1 MAAAGDEGKAV
12 EKLESGG
19 AAADVGDATAAVA
32 AAGGGVKYR
41 GWGAMPYIIG
51 NETFEKLGTLGT
63 SSNLLVYLTAVFH
76 MPSVDA
82 AALLNAFNGTT
93 SLAPI
98 AGAFLSD
105 AFLGRYSTLAFA
117 SIASLL
123 GMFILTL
130 TAAVAGLHPPSCAPG
145 ATCLRATPYQTS
157 VLFAAFAFLV
167 VGAGGIRPCSMPF
180 GADQFDPHTES
191 GKRGINSFFNWYYFT
206 FTFAIMISATVII
219 YVQSAVSWSI
229 GLGIPTILMFIA
241 CVIFFMGSRIYVKVR
256 PEGSPFTSIVQVVAA
271 CISKRKLKQPKDP
284 KQALFDPPHL
294 SLLVTKLQHTD
305 QFRFLDKAAIITP
318 ADEIKPNG
326 FAANPW
332 KLCSLQQVEEVKC
345 LLRIIPVWSTGIIY
359 YVAVVQQSTYVV
371 LSALQSDRH
380 LGDDHFEIPAASFTV
395 FSMLAQTIWIPI
407 YDRLLVPWLR
417 RMTKREDGIS
427 LLHRMGIGIFLSIIA
442 MIMSA
447 AIEAKRRSVALHHPT
462 LGLSAGGGA
471 ISSMHS
477 LWMVP
482 QLMILGVSEAF
493 NLISQIEF
501 YYKEFP
507 EHMRSVAGSLA
518 FLNLAGGNYL
528 SGFLV
533 TIVHKTTGVKGG
545 RNWLAQ
551 DLNEGRLDFFYL
563 LIAAIGV
570 LNLVYFVICAKW
582 YRYKGAS

>member
-1 MAAAGDEGKAV
+1 M
-12 EKLESGG
+12 
-19 AAADVGDATAAVA
+19 
-32 AAGGGVKYR
+32 
-41 GWGAMPYIIG
+41 
-51 NETFEKLGTLGT
+51 
-63 SSNLLVYLTAVFH
+63 
-76 MPSVDA
+76 
-82 AALLNAFNGTT
+82 
-93 SLAPI
+93 
-98 AGAFLSD
+98 
-105 AFLGRYSTLAFA
+105 
-117 SIASLL
+117 
-123 GMFILTL
+123 
-130 TAAVAGLHPPSCAPG
+130 
-145 ATCLRATPYQTS
+145 
-157 VLFAAFAFLV
+157 
-167 VGAGGIRPCSMPF
+167 
-180 GADQFDPHTES
+180 
-191 GKRGINSFFNWYYFT
+191 
-206 FTFAIMISATVII
+206 
-219 YVQSAVSWSI
+219 
-229 GLGIPTILMFIA
+229 
-241 CVIFFMGSRIYVKVR
+241 
-256 PEGSPFTSIVQVVAA
+256 
-271 CISKRKLKQPKDP
+271 
-284 KQALFDPPHL
+284 
-294 SLLVTKLQHTD
+294 
-305 QFRFLDKAAIITP
+305 
-318 ADEIKPNG
+318 
-326 FAANPW
+326 
-332 KLCSLQQVEEVKC
+332 
-345 LLRIIPVWSTGIIY
+345 LRIIPVWSTGIIY